1 MRSVPFQ
8 QYKTLKALRFFHFN
22 YITDPTQPLHMNNC
36 KKLLNSQAIRN
47 EDKQETLAGDTFAPP
62 GHSKASTMRPTSA
75 SMSRRCASRCR
86 SAISIRILC
95 VSLAA
100 SILLSSARR
109 NPSPIA
115 LSAPTT
121 SLTPSSSPESSRLL
135 FLGGEA
141 GGERGETA
149 GDGDGGRDAD
159 GDWFWDRTSGEGPS
173 RRSLSSRS
181 GQGRRRLDRR
191 RRRSFSTLWRHCLA
205 VLVGAAAAT
214 AAQSA
219 EVRCSRPTARR
230 RAV

>member
-1 MRSVPFQ
+1 
-8 QYKTLKALRFFHFN
+8 
-22 YITDPTQPLHMNNC
+22 
-36 KKLLNSQAIRN
+36 
-47 EDKQETLAGDTFAPP
+47 
-62 GHSKASTMRPTSA
+62 MRPTNA
-75 SMSRRCASRCR
+75 SMSLRCASRCR
-86 SAISIRILC
+86 SAISMRILC

-109 NPSPIA
+109 NPSPMA

-121 SLTPSSSPESSRLL
+121 SLSPSSSPASSRLL

-141 GGERGETA
+141 GGEGGDGGETA
-149 GDGDGGRDAD
+149 GGGDGDRE
-159 GDWFWDRTSGEGPS
+159 GDWDCDLEKKGGEGPS
-173 RRSLSSRS
+173 RRSMASRS

-205 VLVGAAAAT
+205 VLDGAAVAT